1 MAPAHASFVLAR
13 DHPAFEGH
21 FPGHPIAPAVVILAE
36 VMAAMEASASA
47 GRAYDISSAKFLRPV
62 GPGVVLTV
70 RHEELDSGQVR
81 FEVASDDGVVATGT
95 LAPR

>member
-1 MAPAHASFVLAR
+1 MAPAQASFVLAR

-36 VMAAMEASASA
+36 VIAVVESSVPAS
-47 GRAYDISSAKFLRPV
+47 GAYDIASAKFLRPV
-62 GPGVVLTV
+62 GPGVLLTV
-70 RHEELDSGQVR
+70 RHEQLASGQVR
-81 FEVASDDGVVATGT
+81 FEVASAEGAVATGT